1 MSIENFGRY
10 AIHTAY
16 AVNVS
21 TTNITPDPNR
31 TPEQFIRHAMLKA
44 AEQLIEHMKEI
55 TTNDRNH

>member
-10 AIHTAY
+10 AIHTAE

-31 TPEQFIRHAMLKA
+31 TPEQFSDT
-44 AEQLIEHMKEI
+44 QC
-55 TTNDRNH
+55 